1 MLNFADIV
9 ALRTQEEL
17 TVEVHAAGLL
27 GEEPALIEQ
36 VRAGAL
42 DLTKASASVLGGV
55 DPRYRVFDLPFLLR
69 DKRHWQQVV
78 TGPIGEEILTTRS
91 APVLGLTFYDAGARS
106 FYGQRSV
113 LHPNDLRGLTIR
125 VQPSPSTVRMVELL
139 EATPRLLPWNQVYL
153 ALQTHLVDA
162 AENNPTA
169 LTLGRHAEVVKYFS
183 MTEHTMVPDV
193 LLVSRQTWDSLP
205 ERQRSIMK
213 SAAQESALLQSIL
226 WEQAE
231 AESLSTA
238 QRMGIIFQDPNR
250 EAFARKLA
258 PLREEFAAVDTL
270 GDLIA
275 RVERA

>member
-1 MLNFADIV
+1 MSSA
-9 ALRTQEEL
+9 EL
-17 TVEVHAAGLL
+17 
-27 GEEPALIEQ
+27 I
-36 VRAGAL
+36 RATACS
-42 DLTKASASVLGGV
+42 T
-55 DPRYRVFDLPFLLR
+55 FFLLR

-78 TGPIGEEILTTRS
+78 TGPIGEEILTSRS

-193 LLVSRQTWDSLP
+193 LLVSRQTWDRLP
-205 ERQRSIMK
+205 ERQRSTMK

-231 AESLSTA
+231 AQSLSTA
-238 QRMGIIFQDPNR
+238 QRMGIIFQESDR
-250 EAFARKLA
+250 EAFVRSLA
-258 PLREEFAAVDTL
+258 PLREEFAATDAMR
-270 GDLIA
+270 DLIA
-275 RVERA
+275 RVEQV